1 MKSRPAFQAQK
12 IQSRVSNVSDPIARY
27 AWNFLSEK
35 HRFFGDTKS
44 NGIFG
49 FPSYC
54 VARIRFMVYKFA
66 PVDLW
71 QFTRQWSGSK
81 QSGYSRREVKLEDK
95 GDKST
100 GSAYTIQEV
109 GCSICP
115 GQGKA
120 GGGSDRL
127 CWLPIILTQSN
138 QIWDLGC
145 TEEDQS
151 RNNAT
156 SMQVYARSP
165 VRTATYQTGETR
177 SWVTSMKYL
186 QHNRKALTT
195 THWAKMGILD

>member
-54 VARIRFMVYKFA
+54 VARIRFMVYKFG

-127 CWLPIILTQSN
+127 CWLPIILTQNMRPGVHRGRPVKKQCYINAGICWKSSK
-138 QIWDLGC
+138 D
-145 TEEDQS
+145 S
-151 RNNAT
+151 RIPNWRDKELN
-156 SMQVYARSP
+156 
-165 VRTATYQTGETR
+165 
-177 SWVTSMKYL
+177 YL
-186 QHNRKALTT
+186 HEIPPA
-195 THWAKMGILD
+195 